1 MSKKLN
7 EASKALYRQL
17 IARIQ
22 TLKLKLAETEIE
34 LARLHNL
41 IDPPSNSS
49 NEEQFF
55 WNDEF

>member
-1 MSKKLN
+1 MNKKVN
-7 EASKALYRQL
+7 EASQALYRQL

-22 TLKLKLAETEIE
+22 TLKQELAEAETE
-34 LARLHNL
+34 LARLHDL

-49 NEEQFF
+49 KEQQFF